1 VAAFQHAITFSGGIP
16 YAVAGLGYVYALA
29 GRREDAQ
36 QVLADLRER
45 AAREYVS
52 SFCYAM
58 VHIGLLDTE
67 LALAAL
73 ARACDERSNWLAYL
87 KVWPILDP
95 LRGDARFDGLLGQV
109 GLG

>member
-1 VAAFQHAITFSGGIP
+1 
-16 YAVAGLGYVYALA
+16 
-29 GRREDAQ
+29 
-36 QVLADLRER
+36 
-45 AAREYVS
+45 
-52 SFCYAM
+52 M